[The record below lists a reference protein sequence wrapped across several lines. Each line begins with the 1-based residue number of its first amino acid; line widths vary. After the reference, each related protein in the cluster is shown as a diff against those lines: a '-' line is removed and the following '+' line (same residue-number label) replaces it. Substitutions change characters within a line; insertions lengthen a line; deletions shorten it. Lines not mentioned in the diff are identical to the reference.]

1 MEQHQATRVC
11 GECGRQA
18 DDEFGDC
25 AAGFELQDF
34 NGNYKRLFFR
44 GHFLTMLDVVDS
56 GYLVSGRRKP
66 VTKLRHAAK
75 QAVETKIRGLKKS
88 LAETEGLMRDITDA

>member
-1 MEQHQATRVC
+1 MEQRQTTHAC

-18 DDEFGDC
+18 DDECGAC
-25 AAGFELQDF
+25 ATGLELQDF

-44 GHFLTMLDVVDS
+44 GHFLTMLEVVDS

-66 VTKLRHAAK
+66 VMTLKHAAK
-75 QAVETKIRGLKKS
+75 QAVGNKIRRLEKS